1 MSKLSK
7 LKLALL
13 AVLTLTPTGKDHD
26 KCLCFV
32 TAFRS
37 FLPVQLELETQF
49 MVLAFVGKQAGCLVS
64 FSP

>member
-1 MSKLSK
+1 MVDSTDDAGCSVTLSK

-37 FLPVQLELETQF
+37 FLPVSVRSRDSVYGTCF
-49 MVLAFVGKQAGCLVS
+49 CW
-64 FSP
+64 